1 MGFYDYTLHGI
12 SQGDIKNVSHS
23 DSGFITYTL
32 YANKNYSIFFTIA
45 GDINTSHDTFSKPR
59 VPMHM
64 IMFLCVHT
72 ATYDVQSVS
81 VVEERDGVVVTGE
94 FITDSRAAG
103 CLLVLQGPSSSS
115 SPDIFRTLQRTQLEQ
130 GSTIRVPPSTY
141 TVYGYDIE
149 EDWLPSTMPAVV
161 LDDQISIQSDCECVE
176 CLCVCLHTIIHR

>member
-1 MGFYDYTLHGI
+1 M
-12 SQGDIKNVSHS
+12 DIKNVSHS
-23 DSGFITYTL
+23 DSGFVTYKVS
-32 YANKNYSIFFTIA
+32 ANKNYSIFFTLLDSSTHLMIL
-45 GDINTSHDTFSKPR
+45 S
-59 VPMHM
+59 VM
-64 IMFLCVHT
+64 IMFLFVYT

-81 VVEERDGVVVTGE
+81 VVEERDRVVVTGE